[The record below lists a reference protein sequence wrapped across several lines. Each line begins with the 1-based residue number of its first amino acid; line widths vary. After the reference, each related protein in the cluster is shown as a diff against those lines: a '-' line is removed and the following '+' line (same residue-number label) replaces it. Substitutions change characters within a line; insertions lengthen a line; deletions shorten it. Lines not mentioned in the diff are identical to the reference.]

1 MDAKRKQKIDDF
13 FDSIVDEKDFAK
25 STRRFVH
32 ETIKMTMILD
42 ENYYKPDKKWIND
55 GFNLLNDLCEI
66 LDPNLE
72 VENLKI
78 DD

>member
-1 MDAKRKQKIDDF
+1 MDTNRKKRIDEF
-13 FDSIVDEKDFAK
+13 FESVIDEKDFAK

-42 ENYYKPDKKWIND
+42 ENYYRPDKKWIKD

-72 VENLKI
+72 EETIEI